1 MSRKL
6 LGANFP
12 VYTIS
17 CGVENQP
24 KRNMVSLSRLTG
36 ARNWDLDSA
45 DPREIAA
52 VMCWEETPTRVDVR
66 VPEEMRDGSIRA
78 VKVNFSDG
86 TSAEAQVQM
95 PQNPYSTST
104 PIPSAPPPTP
114 TDITED
120 VHEEGG
126 DIPIWMII
134 LIILM
139 AALLVGAGVFI
150 FITMRNRDDIRPVNN
165 NNNNNMRGG
174 EKTEVTGGGSSYRP
188 SYSDS
193 GSDKTSV
200 LVDNHSGYGY
210 DDDDGGGSST
220 QLLVN
225 DNNNP
230 RMLYLNDMDH
240 PENQFSASLREPIT
254 IGRNSGNRIVVHY
267 DRSVSGSHCEI
278 YADGSTFRIRDNNSA
293 NGTYVDGHRV
303 ADAVEISNGSVIQLG
318 RVNFKV
324 TIR

>member
-1 MSRKL
+1 M
-6 LGANFP
+6 
-12 VYTIS
+12 
-17 CGVENQP
+17 
-24 KRNMVSLSRLTG
+24 
-36 ARNWDLDSA
+36 
-45 DPREIAA
+45 
-52 VMCWEETPTRVDVR
+52 
-66 VPEEMRDGSIRA
+66 
-78 VKVNFSDG
+78 
-86 TSAEAQVQM
+86 QM
-95 PQNPYSTST
+95 PQNPYFT
-104 PIPSAPPPTP
+104 PTPVPSDPPPAP
-114 TDITED
+114 TDIPIDED
-120 VHEEGG
+120 KTGG
-126 DIPIWMII
+126 DIPVWAIV

-303 ADAVEISNGSVIQLG
+303 ADAVEISNGSVIRLG